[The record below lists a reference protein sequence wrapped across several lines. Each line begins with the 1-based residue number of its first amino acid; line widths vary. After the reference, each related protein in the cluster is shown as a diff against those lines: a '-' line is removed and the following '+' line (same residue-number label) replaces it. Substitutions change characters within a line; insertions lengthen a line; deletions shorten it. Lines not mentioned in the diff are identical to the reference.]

1 MKTACFD
8 NRGSVT
14 AAANL
19 VAKYLIG
26 FDGNVCGSGAA
37 ALGVSLADTD
47 TGYECPLQTG
57 GIAVVLA
64 GGSFSAGGPLVSSA
78 AGKAVAA
85 TTFAAAAPV
94 VDVSKLTIGATKLTI
109 DSGATPVT
117 SSAANGDIVTAA
129 ADAMAVA
136 SGFLAAPVL
145 TGSVLPQ
152 VIVGYALD
160 AGSDGAYVR
169 VKLV

>member
-19 VAKYLIG
+19 TAKYLIG
-26 FDGNVCGSGAA
+26 FDGNVAGLGAA

-64 GGSFSAGGPLVSSA
+64 GGTFSVGGALVSSA
-78 AGKAVAA
+78 AGKAIAA

-94 VDVSKLTIGATKLTI
+94 VDDSKLTI
-109 DSGATPVT
+109 DSGATPMT
-117 SSAANGDIVTAA
+117 SSAANGGVITAA
-129 ADAMAVA
+129 T
-136 SGFLAAPVL
+136 GFLAAPVL

-152 VIVGYALD
+152 VIVGYAVD
-160 AGSDGAYVR
+160 ADSDGAYVR